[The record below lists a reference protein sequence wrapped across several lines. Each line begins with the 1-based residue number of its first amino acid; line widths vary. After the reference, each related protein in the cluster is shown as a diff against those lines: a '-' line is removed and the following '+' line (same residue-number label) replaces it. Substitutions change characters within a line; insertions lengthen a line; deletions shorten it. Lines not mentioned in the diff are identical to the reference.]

1 MVDLKEQFDS
11 FCKEKNVIDL
21 TRGKPSPE
29 QLTLSEEL
37 DGILNGNFTQD
48 GIDIRNYGEI
58 KGLPSARKLGAELL
72 DYSEEFVLASS
83 NSSLTLMG
91 NLLSAFLS
99 NGSGDVPWKELET
112 ISIICPVP
120 GYDRHF
126 ALCEKLGI
134 KMIKVPLTGD
144 GPDMNI
150 VEDLVKNDE
159 SIKGI
164 WCNPKHSNPTGE
176 IYSQDTVKRIANLPL
191 IGASDFIVLW
201 DNAYA
206 VHDFANSKKLSSI
219 HDISQELNTFDNVA
233 TFGST
238 SKITFA
244 GGGIAFLGASDKLM
258 SLFLDY
264 FSKFNFS
271 PDKVNQAR
279 HVRFLKNREGIEA
292 HMKKLADIIRPKFEL
307 VDKYLN
313 SLPEGLAS
321 WTKPTGGYFISFDSK
336 PGQASKIFDLCKAAG
351 LNLTPIG
358 SAFPYRRDQED
369 SNIRIAPTYV
379 SIEELE
385 KAMQIFVCCVKLA
398 VETEKN
404 LVS

>member
-1 MVDLKEQFDS
+1 MVDLKEQYDS
-11 FCKEKNVIDL
+11 FCKEKNAIDL
-21 TRGKPSPE
+21 TRGKPSPD
-29 QLTLSEEL
+29 QLTFSEEL
-37 DGILNGNFTQD
+37 DGILDGNFTQD

-91 NLLSAFLS
+91 NLLSSFLF
-99 NGSGDVPWKELET
+99 NGSGDAPWNELET
-112 ISIICPVP
+112 VSIICPVP

-164 WCNPKHSNPTGE
+164 WCIPKHSNPTGE
-176 IYSQDTVKRIANLPL
+176 TYSQDTVKRIANLPL
-191 IGASDFIVLW
+191 IGTPDFIVLW

-206 VHDFANSKKLSSI
+206 VHDFANSKELSCI
-219 HDISQELNTFDNVA
+219 QNISQELNTFDNIA

-258 SLFLDY
+258 TLFLDY

-279 HVRFLKNREGIEA
+279 HVRFLKNKKGIES
-292 HMKKLADIIRPKFEL
+292 HMKKLAPLIKPKFEL

-321 WTKPTGGYFISFDSK
+321 WTKPTGGYFVSFDSK
-336 PGQASKIFDLCKAAG
+336 PGQASKIFDLCKKAG
-351 LNLTPIG
+351 LNLTPVG

-379 SIEELE
+379 SIDELD

-398 VETEKN
+398 DEMEKN
-404 LVS
+404 LVP

>member
-1 MVDLKEQFDS
+1 MAISLK
-11 FCKEKNVIDL
+11 
-21 TRGKPSPE
+21 T
-29 QLTLSEEL
+29 
-37 DGILNGNFTQD
+37 

-91 NLLSAFLS
+91 NLLSSFLF
-99 NGSGDVPWKELET
+99 NGSGDAPWNELET
-112 ISIICPVP
+112 VSIICPVP

-144 GPDMNI
+144 GPEMNI

-164 WCNPKHSNPTGE
+164 WCIPKHSNPTGE
-176 IYSQDTVKRIANLPL
+176 TYSQDTVKRIANLPL
-191 IGASDFIVLW
+191 IGAPDFIVLW

-206 VHDFANSKKLSSI
+206 VHDFANSKELPSI
-219 HDISQELNTFDNVA
+219 QDISQDLNTFDNIA

-258 SLFLDY
+258 TLFLDY

-279 HVRFLKNREGIEA
+279 HVRFLKNKKGIES
-292 HMKKLADIIRPKFEL
+292 HMKKLAPLIKPKFEL

-313 SLPEGLAS
+313 SLPDGLAS

-336 PGQASKIFDLCKAAG
+336 PGRASKIFDLCKKAG
-351 LNLTPIG
+351 LNLTPVG

-379 SIEELE
+379 SIDELD

-398 VETEKN
+398 DEMEKN

>member
-1 MVDLKEQFDS
+1 MEDLKEQYDS
-11 FCKEKNVIDL
+11 FCKEKNAIDL
-21 TRGKPSPE
+21 TRGKPSPD
-29 QLTLSEEL
+29 QLTFSEEL
-37 DGILNGNFTQD
+37 DGILNGNFIQD
-48 GIDIRNYGEI
+48 DIDIRNYGEV

-91 NLLSAFLS
+91 NLLSAFLF
-99 NGSGDVPWKELET
+99 NGSGDAPWKEMET
-112 ISIICPVP
+112 VSIICPVP

-164 WCNPKHSNPTGE
+164 WCIPKHSNPTGE

-191 IGASDFIVLW
+191 LGAPDFIVLW

-206 VHDFANSKKLSSI
+206 VHDFADSKKLSSI
-219 HDISQELNTFDNVA
+219 QNISQELNTFDNVA

-258 SLFLDY
+258 TLFLDY

-279 HVRFLKNREGIEA
+279 HVRFLKNKKGTEA
-292 HMKKLADIIRPKFEL
+292 HMKKLAALIKPKFDL

-321 WTKPTGGYFISFDSK
+321 WTKPTGGYFVSFDSK
-336 PGQASKIFDLCKAAG
+336 LGQASKIYDLCKEAG
-351 LNLTPIG
+351 LNLTPVG
-358 SAFPYRRDQED
+358 SAFPYRRDQEN

-379 SIEELE
+379 SIDELE

-398 VETEKN
+398 NEIEKD

>member
-398 VETEKN
+398 DETEKN

>member
-1 MVDLKEQFDS
+1 MVDLREQFDS

>member
-1 MVDLKEQFDS
+1 MEDLKEQYDS
-11 FCKEKNVIDL
+11 FCKEKNAIDL
-21 TRGKPSPE
+21 TRGKPSPD
-29 QLTLSEEL
+29 QLTFSEEL
-37 DGILNGNFTQD
+37 DGILNGNFIQD
-48 GIDIRNYGEI
+48 DIDIRNYGEV

-91 NLLSAFLS
+91 NLLSAFLF
-99 NGSGDVPWKELET
+99 NGSGDAPWKEMET
-112 ISIICPVP
+112 VSIICPVP

-164 WCNPKHSNPTGE
+164 WCVPKHSNPTGE

-191 IGASDFIVLW
+191 LGASDFIILW

-206 VHDFANSKKLSSI
+206 VHDFADTKKLSSI
-219 HDISQELNTFDNVA
+219 QNISQEINTFDNVA

-258 SLFLDY
+258 ALFLDY

-279 HVRFLKNREGIEA
+279 HVRFLKNKKGTEA
-292 HMKKLADIIRPKFEL
+292 HMKKLAALIKPKFDL

-321 WTKPTGGYFISFDSK
+321 WTKPTGGYFVSFDSK
-336 PGQASKIFDLCKAAG
+336 LGQASKIYDLCKEAG
-351 LNLTPIG
+351 LNLTPVG
-358 SAFPYRRDQED
+358 SAFPYRRDQEN

-379 SIEELE
+379 SIDELE

-398 VETEKN
+398 NEIEKD

>member
-1 MVDLKEQFDS
+1 MEDLKEQYDS
-11 FCKEKNVIDL
+11 LCKEKNVIDL

-29 QLTLSEEL
+29 QLNLSEEL
-37 DGILNGNFTQD
+37 DGILDGNFILD

-72 DYSEEFVLASS
+72 DYSEEFILASS

-91 NLLSAFLS
+91 NLLSSFLF
-99 NGSGDVPWKELET
+99 NGSGDAPWNELVT
-112 ISIICPVP
+112 VSIICPVP

-134 KMIKVPLTGD
+134 KMIKVPLIGD

-206 VHDFANSKKLSSI
+206 VHDFTSSKKLSSI
-219 HDISQELNTFDNVA
+219 QEISQELNTFDNVGSNYQESIQYPSLNVRGIESGWVREEVRTIVPSECIA
-233 TFGST
+233 EIDVRLVLESDPKRLHNLIKKHIKDLGYVIMDRRPTKEERLKYNKIVTFIST
-238 SKITFA
+238 FDYD
-244 GGGIAFLGASDKLM
+244 AFRTDIDSDIGKWLVKSLKNIQIRVSLM
-258 SLFLDY
+258 KNTIYKVIKSIRSLIVFI
-264 FSKFNFS
+264 FNF
-271 PDKVNQAR
+271 NFY
-279 HVRFLKNREGIEA
+279 H
-292 HMKKLADIIRPKFEL
+292 
-307 VDKYLN
+307 
-313 SLPEGLAS
+313 
-321 WTKPTGGYFISFDSK
+321 
-336 PGQASKIFDLCKAAG
+336 
-351 LNLTPIG
+351 
-358 SAFPYRRDQED
+358 
-369 SNIRIAPTYV
+369 
-379 SIEELE
+379 
-385 KAMQIFVCCVKLA
+385 
-398 VETEKN
+398 
-404 LVS
+404 

>member
-1 MVDLKEQFDS
+1 MEDLKEQYDS
-11 FCKEKNVIDL
+11 FCKEKNAIDL
-21 TRGKPSPE
+21 TRGKPSPD
-29 QLTLSEEL
+29 QLTFSEEL
-37 DGILNGNFTQD
+37 DGILNGNFIQD
-48 GIDIRNYGEI
+48 DIDIRNYGEV

-91 NLLSAFLS
+91 NLLSAFLF
-99 NGSGDVPWKELET
+99 NGSGDAPWKEMET
-112 ISIICPVP
+112 VSIICPVP

-164 WCNPKHSNPTGE
+164 WCVPKHSNPTGE

-191 IGASDFIVLW
+191 LGASDFIILW

-206 VHDFANSKKLSSI
+206 VHDFADTKKLSSI
-219 HDISQELNTFDNVA
+219 QNISQEINTFDNVA

-258 SLFLDY
+258 ALFLDY

-279 HVRFLKNREGIEA
+279 HVRFLKNKKGTEA
-292 HMKKLADIIRPKFEL
+292 HMKKLAALIKPKFDL

-321 WTKPTGGYFISFDSK
+321 WTKPTGGYFVSFDSK
-336 PGQASKIFDLCKAAG
+336 LGQASKIYELCKEAG
-351 LNLTPIG
+351 LNLTPVG
-358 SAFPYRRDQED
+358 SAFPYRRDQEN

-379 SIEELE
+379 SIDELE

-398 VETEKN
+398 NEIEKD

>member
-1 MVDLKEQFDS
+1 MEDLKEQYDS
-11 FCKEKNVIDL
+11 FCKEKNAIDL
-21 TRGKPSPE
+21 TRGKPSPD
-29 QLTLSEEL
+29 QLTFSEEL
-37 DGILNGNFTQD
+37 DGILNGNFIQD
-48 GIDIRNYGEI
+48 DIDIRNYGEV

-72 DYSEEFVLASS
+72 DYSEEFILASS

-91 NLLSAFLS
+91 NLLSAFLF
-99 NGSGDVPWKELET
+99 NGSGDAPWKEMET
-112 ISIICPVP
+112 VSIICPVP

-164 WCNPKHSNPTGE
+164 WCIPKHSNPTGE

-191 IGASDFIVLW
+191 LGAPDFIVLW

-206 VHDFANSKKLSSI
+206 VHDFADSKKLSSI
-219 HDISQELNTFDNVA
+219 QNISQELNTFDNVA

-258 SLFLDY
+258 TLFLDY

-279 HVRFLKNREGIEA
+279 HVRFLKNKKGTEA
-292 HMKKLADIIRPKFEL
+292 HMKKLAALIKPKFDL

-321 WTKPTGGYFISFDSK
+321 WTKPTGGYFVSFDSK
-336 PGQASKIFDLCKAAG
+336 LGQASKIYELCKEAG
-351 LNLTPIG
+351 LNLTPVG
-358 SAFPYRRDQED
+358 SAFPYRRDQEN

-379 SIEELE
+379 SIDELD

-398 VETEKN
+398 DEIEKN

>member
-1 MVDLKEQFDS
+1 MEDLKEQFDS

-29 QLTLSEEL
+29 QLTLSEDL
-37 DGILNGNFTQD
+37 DGILDGNFIQD

-58 KGLPSARKLGAELL
+58 KGLPSARKLGAEIL
-72 DYSEEFVLASS
+72 DYSEEFILASS

-91 NLLSAFLS
+91 NLLSAFLF
-99 NGSGDVPWKELET
+99 NGSGDAPWKELET

-150 VEDLVKNDE
+150 VEDLVKSDD

-164 WCNPKHSNPTGE
+164 WCIPKHSNPTGE
-176 IYSQDTVKRIANLPL
+176 IYSNDTVKRIANLPL
-191 IGASDFIVLW
+191 IGAPDFIVLW

-206 VHDFANSKKLSSI
+206 VHDFTNSKKLSSI
-219 HDISQELNTFDNVA
+219 QEISQELDTFDNVV

-244 GGGIAFLGASDKLM
+244 GGGIAFLGSSDKLM

-279 HVRFLKNREGIEA
+279 HVRFLKNRKGIEA
-292 HMKKLADIIRPKFEL
+292 HMKKLADVIRPKFEL

-313 SLPEGLAS
+313 SLPKGLAS

-379 SIEELE
+379 SIEDLE

-398 VETEKN
+398 DEMEKN

>member
-1 MVDLKEQFDS
+1 MVDLKEQYDS
-11 FCKEKNVIDL
+11 FCKEKNAIDL
-21 TRGKPSPE
+21 TRGKPSPD
-29 QLTLSEEL
+29 QLTFSEDL
-37 DGILNGNFTQD
+37 DGILDGNFTQD

-91 NLLSAFLS
+91 NLLSSFLF
-99 NGSGDVPWKELET
+99 NGSGDAPWNELET
-112 ISIICPVP
+112 VSIICPVP

-144 GPDMNI
+144 GPEMNI

-164 WCNPKHSNPTGE
+164 WCIPKHSNPTGE
-176 IYSQDTVKRIANLPL
+176 TYSQDTVKRIANLPL
-191 IGASDFIVLW
+191 IGSPDFIVLW

-206 VHDFANSKKLSSI
+206 VHDFENSKELPSI
-219 HDISQELNTFDNVA
+219 QDISQDLNTFDNIA

-258 SLFLDY
+258 ALFLDY

-271 PDKVNQAR
+271 PDKVN
-279 HVRFLKNREGIEA
+279 KKGIEF
-292 HMKKLADIIRPKFEL
+292 HMKKLAPLIKPKFEL

-313 SLPEGLAS
+313 SLPDGLAS
-321 WTKPTGGYFISFDSK
+321 WTKPTGGYFVSFDSR
-336 PGQASKIFDLCKAAG
+336 PGRASKIFDLCKNAG
-351 LNLTPIG
+351 LNLTPVG

-379 SIEELE
+379 SIDELD

-398 VETEKN
+398 DEMEKN

>member
-1 MVDLKEQFDS
+1 MEDLKEQYDS
-11 FCKEKNVIDL
+11 FCKEKNAIDL
-21 TRGKPSPE
+21 TRGKPSPD
-29 QLTLSEEL
+29 QLTFSEEL
-37 DGILNGNFTQD
+37 DGILNGNFIQD
-48 GIDIRNYGEI
+48 DIDIRNYGEV

-91 NLLSAFLS
+91 NLLSAFLF
-99 NGSGDVPWKELET
+99 NGSGDAPWKEMET
-112 ISIICPVP
+112 VSIICPVP

-164 WCNPKHSNPTGE
+164 WCIPKHSNPTGE

-191 IGASDFIVLW
+191 LGASDFIILW

-206 VHDFANSKKLSSI
+206 VHDFADTKKLSSI
-219 HDISQELNTFDNVA
+219 QNISQEINTFDNVA

-258 SLFLDY
+258 ALFLDY

-279 HVRFLKNREGIEA
+279 HVRFLKNKKGTEA
-292 HMKKLADIIRPKFEL
+292 HMKKLAALIKPKFDL

-321 WTKPTGGYFISFDSK
+321 WTKPTGGYFVSFDSK
-336 PGQASKIFDLCKAAG
+336 LGQASKIYELCKEAG
-351 LNLTPIG
+351 LNLTPVG
-358 SAFPYRRDQED
+358 SAFPYRRDQEN

-379 SIEELE
+379 SIDELE

-398 VETEKN
+398 NEIEKD

>member
-1 MVDLKEQFDS
+1 MVDLKEQYDS
-11 FCKEKNVIDL
+11 FCKEKNAIDL
-21 TRGKPSPE
+21 TRGKPSPD
-29 QLTLSEEL
+29 QLTFSEEL
-37 DGILNGNFTQD
+37 DGILDGNFTQD

-91 NLLSAFLS
+91 NLLSAFLF
-99 NGSGDVPWKELET
+99 NGSGDAPWNELET
-112 ISIICPVP
+112 VSIICPVP

-164 WCNPKHSNPTGE
+164 WCIPKHSNPTGE

-191 IGASDFIVLW
+191 LGASDFIILW

-206 VHDFANSKKLSSI
+206 VHDFADTKKLSSI
-219 HDISQELNTFDNVA
+219 QNISQEINTFDNVA

-258 SLFLDY
+258 TLFLDY

-279 HVRFLKNREGIEA
+279 HVRFLKNKKGTEA
-292 HMKKLADIIRPKFEL
+292 HMKKLAALIKPKFDL

-321 WTKPTGGYFISFDSK
+321 WTKPTGGYFVSFDSK
-336 PGQASKIFDLCKAAG
+336 LGQASKIYDLCKEAG
-351 LNLTPIG
+351 LNLTPVG
-358 SAFPYRRDQED
+358 SAFPYRRDQEN

-379 SIEELE
+379 SIDELE

-398 VETEKN
+398 NEIEKD

>member
-1 MVDLKEQFDS
+1 MEDLKKEYDS
-11 FCKEKNVIDL
+11 FCKEKNAIDL
-21 TRGKPSPE
+21 TRGKPSPD
-29 QLTLSEEL
+29 QLTFSEEL
-37 DGILNGNFTQD
+37 DGILNGNFIQD
-48 GIDIRNYGEI
+48 DIDIRNYGEV

-91 NLLSAFLS
+91 NLLSAFLF
-99 NGSGDVPWKELET
+99 NGSGDAPWKEMET
-112 ISIICPVP
+112 VSIICPVP

-164 WCNPKHSNPTGE
+164 WCIPKHSNPTGE

-191 IGASDFIVLW
+191 LGASDFIILW

-206 VHDFANSKKLSSI
+206 VHDFADTKKLSSI
-219 HDISQELNTFDNVA
+219 QNISQEINTFDNVA

-258 SLFLDY
+258 TLFLDY

-279 HVRFLKNREGIEA
+279 HVRFLKNKKGTEA
-292 HMKKLADIIRPKFEL
+292 HMKKLAALIKPKFDL

-321 WTKPTGGYFISFDSK
+321 WTKPTGGYFVSFDSK
-336 PGQASKIFDLCKAAG
+336 LGQASKIYDLCKEAG
-351 LNLTPIG
+351 LNLTPVG
-358 SAFPYRRDQED
+358 SAFPYRRDQEN

-379 SIEELE
+379 SIDELE

-398 VETEKN
+398 NEIEKD

>member
-1 MVDLKEQFDS
+1 MEDLKEQYDS
-11 FCKEKNVIDL
+11 FCKEKNAIDL
-21 TRGKPSPE
+21 TRGKPSPD
-29 QLTLSEEL
+29 QLTFSEEL
-37 DGILNGNFTQD
+37 DGILDGNFTQD

-91 NLLSAFLS
+91 NLLSSFLF
-99 NGSGDVPWKELET
+99 NGSGDAPWNELET
-112 ISIICPVP
+112 VSIICPVP

-164 WCNPKHSNPTGE
+164 WCIPKHSNPTGE

-191 IGASDFIVLW
+191 IGAPDFIVLW

-206 VHDFANSKKLSSI
+206 VHDFANSKELPSI
-219 HDISQELNTFDNVA
+219 QDISQDLNTFDNIA

-258 SLFLDY
+258 ALFLDY

-271 PDKVNQAR
+271 PDKVNQTR
-279 HVRFLKNREGIEA
+279 HVRFLKNKKGIES
-292 HMKKLADIIRPKFEL
+292 HMKKLAPLIKPKFEL

-313 SLPEGLAS
+313 SLPDGLAS
-321 WTKPTGGYFISFDSK
+321 WTKPTGGYFVSFDSK
-336 PGQASKIFDLCKAAG
+336 PGRASTIFDLCKNAG
-351 LNLTPIG
+351 LNLTPVG

-379 SIEELE
+379 SIDELD
-385 KAMQIFVCCVKLA
+385 KAMQIFVCCVQLA
-398 VETEKN
+398 DEMEKN

>member
-1 MVDLKEQFDS
+1 MEDLKEQYDS
-11 FCKEKNVIDL
+11 FCKEKNAIDL
-21 TRGKPSPE
+21 TRGKPSPD
-29 QLTLSEEL
+29 QLNFSEGL
-37 DGILNGNFTQD
+37 DGILNGNFIQD
-48 GIDIRNYGEI
+48 DIDIRNYGEV

-72 DYSEEFVLASS
+72 DYSEEFILASS

-91 NLLSAFLS
+91 NLLSAFLF
-99 NGSGDVPWKELET
+99 NGSGDAPWKEMET
-112 ISIICPVP
+112 VSIICPVP

-164 WCNPKHSNPTGE
+164 WCIPKHSNPTGE

-191 IGASDFIVLW
+191 LGASDFIILW

-206 VHDFANSKKLSSI
+206 VHDFADTKKLSSI
-219 HDISQELNTFDNVA
+219 QNISQEINTFDNVA

-258 SLFLDY
+258 ALFLDY

-279 HVRFLKNREGIEA
+279 HVRFLKNKKGTEA
-292 HMKKLADIIRPKFEL
+292 HMKKLAALIKPKFDL

-321 WTKPTGGYFISFDSK
+321 WTKPTGGYFVSFDSK
-336 PGQASKIFDLCKAAG
+336 LGQASKIYDLCKEAG
-351 LNLTPIG
+351 LNLTPVG
-358 SAFPYRRDQED
+358 SAFPYRRDQEN

-379 SIEELE
+379 SIDELE

-398 VETEKN
+398 NEIEKD

>member
-1 MVDLKEQFDS
+1 MEDLKEQYDS
-11 FCKEKNVIDL
+11 FCKEKNAIDL
-21 TRGKPSPE
+21 TRGKPSPD
-29 QLTLSEEL
+29 QLTFSEEL
-37 DGILNGNFTQD
+37 DGILNGNFIQD
-48 GIDIRNYGEI
+48 DIDIRNYGEV

-91 NLLSAFLS
+91 NLLSAFLF
-99 NGSGDVPWKELET
+99 NGSGDAPWKEMET
-112 ISIICPVP
+112 VSIICPVP

-134 KMIKVPLTGD
+134 KMIKVPLTGN

-164 WCNPKHSNPTGE
+164 WCIPKHSNPTGE

-191 IGASDFIVLW
+191 LGASDFIILW

-206 VHDFANSKKLSSI
+206 VHDFADTKKLSSI
-219 HDISQELNTFDNVA
+219 QNISQEINTFDNVA

-258 SLFLDY
+258 ALFLDY

-279 HVRFLKNREGIEA
+279 HVRFLKNKKGTEA
-292 HMKKLADIIRPKFEL
+292 HMKKLAALIKPKFDL

-321 WTKPTGGYFISFDSK
+321 WTKPTGGYFVSFDSK
-336 PGQASKIFDLCKAAG
+336 LGQASKIYDLCKEAG
-351 LNLTPIG
+351 LNLTPVG
-358 SAFPYRRDQED
+358 SAFPYRRDQEN

-379 SIEELE
+379 SMDELD

-398 VETEKN
+398 NEIEKN

>member
-1 MVDLKEQFDS
+1 MEDLKEQYDS
-11 FCKEKNVIDL
+11 FCKEKNAIDL
-21 TRGKPSPE
+21 TRGKPSPD
-29 QLTLSEEL
+29 QLTFSEEL
-37 DGILNGNFTQD
+37 DGILNGNFIQD
-48 GIDIRNYGEI
+48 DIDIRNYGEV

-91 NLLSAFLS
+91 NLLSAFLF
-99 NGSGDVPWKELET
+99 NGSGDAPWKEMET
-112 ISIICPVP
+112 VSIICPVP

-164 WCNPKHSNPTGE
+164 WCVPKHSNPTGE

-191 IGASDFIVLW
+191 LGASDFIILW

-206 VHDFANSKKLSSI
+206 VHDFADTKKLSSI
-219 HDISQELNTFDNVA
+219 QNISQEINTFDNVA

-258 SLFLDY
+258 ALFLDY

-279 HVRFLKNREGIEA
+279 HVRFLKNKKGTEA
-292 HMKKLADIIRPKFEL
+292 HMKKLAALIKPKFDL

-321 WTKPTGGYFISFDSK
+321 WTKPTGGYFVSFDSK
-336 PGQASKIFDLCKAAG
+336 LGQASKIYDLCKEAG
-351 LNLTPIG
+351 LNLTPVG
-358 SAFPYRRDQED
+358 SAFPYRRDQEN

-379 SIEELE
+379 SIDELD

-398 VETEKN
+398 NEIEKD

>member
-1 MVDLKEQFDS
+1 MEDLKEEYDS
-11 FCKEKNVIDL
+11 FCKEKNAIDL
-21 TRGKPSPE
+21 TRGKPSPD
-29 QLTLSEEL
+29 QLTFSEEL
-37 DGILNGNFTQD
+37 DGILNGNFIQD
-48 GIDIRNYGEI
+48 DIDIRNYGEV

-72 DYSEEFVLASS
+72 DYSEEFILASS

-91 NLLSAFLS
+91 NLLSAFLF
-99 NGSGDVPWKELET
+99 NGSGDAPWKEMET
-112 ISIICPVP
+112 VSIICPVP

-164 WCNPKHSNPTGE
+164 WCVPKHSNPTGE

-191 IGASDFIVLW
+191 LGASDFIILW

-206 VHDFANSKKLSSI
+206 VHDFADTKKLSSI
-219 HDISQELNTFDNVA
+219 QNISQEINTFDNVA

-258 SLFLDY
+258 ALFLDY

-279 HVRFLKNREGIEA
+279 HVRFLKNKKGTEA
-292 HMKKLADIIRPKFEL
+292 HMKKLAALIKPKFDL

-321 WTKPTGGYFISFDSK
+321 WTKPTGGYFVSFDSK
-336 PGQASKIFDLCKAAG
+336 LGQASKIYELCKEAG
-351 LNLTPIG
+351 LNLTPVG
-358 SAFPYRRDQED
+358 SAFPYRRDQEN

-379 SIEELE
+379 SIDELE

-398 VETEKN
+398 NEIEKD

>member
-1 MVDLKEQFDS
+1 MENLKEQFDS
-11 FCKEKNVIDL
+11 YCKEKNVIDL

-37 DGILNGNFTQD
+37 DGILDGNFTQD
-48 GIDIRNYGEI
+48 GVDIRNYGEI
-58 KGLPSARKLGAELL
+58 KGLPSARKIGSELL

-91 NLLSAFLS
+91 NLLLAFLF
-99 NGSGDVPWKELET
+99 NGSGGAPWKELET

-150 VEDLVKNDE
+150 VEDLVRNDD

-164 WCNPKHSNPTGE
+164 WCIPKHSNPTGE
-176 IYSQDTVKRIANLPL
+176 IYSNDSVKRIANLPL

-206 VHDFANSKKLSSI
+206 VHDFANSKKLPSI
-219 HDISQELNTFDNVA
+219 QDVSQELNTFDNVA

-258 SLFLDY
+258 TIFLDY

-279 HVRFLKNREGIEA
+279 HVRFLKNLKGIEA
-292 HMKKLADIIRPKFEL
+292 HMKKLATLIRPKFEL

-313 SLPEGLAS
+313 SLPKGLAS

-336 PGQASKIFDLCKAAG
+336 PGQATKIFELCKAAG

-358 SAFPYRRDQED
+358 SAFPYRRDQENR
-369 SNIRIAPTYV
+369 NIRIAPTYV
-379 SIEELE
+379 SIEELD

-398 VETEKN
+398 DEKEKN
-404 LVS
+404 LIS

>member
-1 MVDLKEQFDS
+1 MVDLKEQYDS
-11 FCKEKNVIDL
+11 FCKEKNAIDL
-21 TRGKPSPE
+21 TRGKPSPD
-29 QLTLSEEL
+29 QLTFSEEL
-37 DGILNGNFTQD
+37 DGILDGNFTQD

-91 NLLSAFLS
+91 NLLSSFLF
-99 NGSGDVPWKELET
+99 NGSGDAPWNELET
-112 ISIICPVP
+112 VSIICPVP

-164 WCNPKHSNPTGE
+164 WCIPKHSNPTGE
-176 IYSQDTVKRIANLPL
+176 TYSQDTVKRIANLPL
-191 IGASDFIVLW
+191 IGAPDFIVLW

-206 VHDFANSKKLSSI
+206 VHDFTNSKELSCI
-219 HDISQELNTFDNVA
+219 QDISQELNTFDNIA

-258 SLFLDY
+258 TLFLDY

-279 HVRFLKNREGIEA
+279 HVRFLKNKKGIES
-292 HMKKLADIIRPKFEL
+292 HMKKLAPLIKPKFEL

-313 SLPEGLAS
+313 SLPDGLAS
-321 WTKPTGGYFISFDSK
+321 WTKPTGGYFVSFDSK
-336 PGQASKIFDLCKAAG
+336 PGQASKIFDLCKKAG
-351 LNLTPIG
+351 LNLTPVG

-379 SIEELE
+379 SIDELD
-385 KAMQIFVCCVKLA
+385 KAMKIFVCCVRLA
-398 VETEKN
+398 DEMEKN

>member
-1 MVDLKEQFDS
+1 MENLKEQFDS
-11 FCKEKNVIDL
+11 YCKEKNVIDL

-37 DGILNGNFTQD
+37 DGILDGNFTQD
-48 GIDIRNYGEI
+48 GVDIRNYGEI
-58 KGLPSARKLGAELL
+58 KGLPSARKIGSELL

-91 NLLSAFLS
+91 NLLLAFLF
-99 NGSGDVPWKELET
+99 NGSGGAPWKELET

-150 VEDLVKNDE
+150 VEDLVRNDD

-164 WCNPKHSNPTGE
+164 WCIPKHSNPTGE
-176 IYSQDTVKRIANLPL
+176 IYSNDSVKRIANLPL

-206 VHDFANSKKLSSI
+206 VHDFANSKKLPSI
-219 HDISQELNTFDNVA
+219 QDVSQELNTFDNVA

-258 SLFLDY
+258 TIFLDY

-279 HVRFLKNREGIEA
+279 HVRFLKNIKGIEA
-292 HMKKLADIIRPKFEL
+292 HMKKLATLIRPKFEL

-313 SLPEGLAS
+313 SLPKGLAS

-336 PGQASKIFDLCKAAG
+336 PGQATKIFELCKAAG

-358 SAFPYRRDQED
+358 SAFPYRRDQENR
-369 SNIRIAPTYV
+369 NIRIAPTYV
-379 SIEELE
+379 SIEELD

-398 VETEKN
+398 DEKEKN
-404 LVS
+404 LIS

>member
-1 MVDLKEQFDS
+1 MVDLKEQYDS
-11 FCKEKNVIDL
+11 FCKENNAIEL
-21 TRGKPSPE
+21 TRGKPSPD
-29 QLTLSEEL
+29 QLTFSEEL
-37 DGILNGNFTQD
+37 DGILDGNFTQD

-91 NLLSAFLS
+91 NLLSSFLF
-99 NGSGDVPWKELET
+99 NGSGDAPWNELET
-112 ISIICPVP
+112 ASIICPVP

-164 WCNPKHSNPTGE
+164 WCIPKHSNPTGE
-176 IYSQDTVKRIANLPL
+176 TYSQDTVKRIANLPL
-191 IGASDFIVLW
+191 IGATDFIVLW

-206 VHDFANSKKLSSI
+206 VHDFTNSKELSCI
-219 HDISQELNTFDNVA
+219 QNISQELNTFDNIA

-258 SLFLDY
+258 TLFLDY

-279 HVRFLKNREGIEA
+279 HVRFLKNKKGIES
-292 HMKKLADIIRPKFEL
+292 HMKKLAPLIKPKFEL

-313 SLPEGLAS
+313 SLPDGLAS

-336 PGQASKIFDLCKAAG
+336 PGRASKIFDLCKKAG
-351 LNLTPIG
+351 LNLTPVG

-379 SIEELE
+379 SIDELD

-398 VETEKN
+398 DEMEKN

>member
-1 MVDLKEQFDS
+1 MVDLREQFDS

-21 TRGKPSPE
+21 TRGKPSSE
-29 QLTLSEEL
+29 QLTLSEEI
-37 DGILNGNFTQD
+37 DGILDGDFTQD

-219 HDISQELNTFDNVA
+219 HDISQELNTFDNVTA
-233 TFGST
+233 FGST

-369 SNIRIAPTYV
+369 SNIRIAPTFV

-398 VETEKN
+398 DETEKN

>member
-1 MVDLKEQFDS
+1 MEDLKEQFDF
-11 FCKEKNVIDL
+11 FCREKNVIDL

-29 QLTLSEEL
+29 QLNLSEKL
-37 DGILNGNFTQD
+37 DGILDGNFIQD
-48 GIDIRNYGEI
+48 GIDVRNYGEI

-72 DYSEEFVLASS
+72 DYSEEFILASS

-91 NLLSAFLS
+91 NLLSAFLF
-99 NGSGDVPWKELET
+99 NGSGDVPWNELEA

-150 VEDLVKNDE
+150 VEDLVKNDD
-159 SIKGI
+159 SIRGI

-176 IYSQDTVKRIANLPL
+176 IYSNDTVKRIANLPL

-206 VHDFANSKKLSSI
+206 VHDFENSKKLPSI
-219 HDISQELNTFDNVA
+219 QDISQELDTFDNVV

-258 SLFLDY
+258 SIFLDY

-279 HVRFLKNREGIEA
+279 HVRFLKNRQGIEA
-292 HMKKLADIIRPKFEL
+292 HMKKLADVIRPKFEL

-313 SLPEGLAS
+313 SLPKGLAS

-398 VETEKN
+398 DEMEKN

>member
-1 MVDLKEQFDS
+1 MVDLKEQYDS

-21 TRGKPSPE
+21 TRGKPSPD
-29 QLTLSEEL
+29 QLNFSEGL
-37 DGILNGNFTQD
+37 DGILNGNFIQD
-48 GIDIRNYGEI
+48 DIDIRNYGEV

-72 DYSEEFVLASS
+72 DYSEEFILASS

-91 NLLSAFLS
+91 NLLSAFLF
-99 NGSGDVPWKELET
+99 NGSGDAPWKEMET
-112 ISIICPVP
+112 VSIICPVP

-164 WCNPKHSNPTGE
+164 WCIPKHSNPTGE

-191 IGASDFIVLW
+191 LGASDFIILW

-206 VHDFANSKKLSSI
+206 VHDFADTKKLSSI
-219 HDISQELNTFDNVA
+219 QNISQEINTFDNVA

-258 SLFLDY
+258 ALFLDY

-279 HVRFLKNREGIEA
+279 HVRFLKNKKGTEA
-292 HMKKLADIIRPKFEL
+292 HMKKLAALIKPKFDL

-321 WTKPTGGYFISFDSK
+321 WTKPTGGYFVSFDSK
-336 PGQASKIFDLCKAAG
+336 LGQASKIYDLCKEAG
-351 LNLTPIG
+351 LNLTPVG
-358 SAFPYRRDQED
+358 SAFPYRRDQEN

-379 SIEELE
+379 SIDELE

-398 VETEKN
+398 NEIEKD

>member
-1 MVDLKEQFDS
+1 MEDLKEQYDS
-11 FCKEKNVIDL
+11 LCKEKNVIDL

-29 QLTLSEEL
+29 QLNLSEEL
-37 DGILNGNFTQD
+37 DGILDGNFILD

-72 DYSEEFVLASS
+72 DYSEEFILASS

-91 NLLSAFLS
+91 NLLSAFLF
-99 NGSGDVPWKELET
+99 NGSGDAPWNELES

-126 ALCEKLGI
+126 AICEKLGI
-134 KMIKVPLTGD
+134 KMIKVPLIGD

-206 VHDFANSKKLSSI
+206 VHDFKSSKKLSSI
-219 HDISQELNTFDNVA
+219 QEISQELNTFDNVA

-279 HVRFLKNREGIEA
+279 HVKFLKNRKGMEA
-292 HMKKLADIIRPKFEL
+292 HMKKLAALIKPKFEL

-321 WTKPTGGYFISFDSK
+321 WTKPTGGYFVSF
-336 PGQASKIFDLCKAAG
+336 ASK
-351 LNLTPIG
+351 T
-358 SAFPYRRDQED
+358 
-369 SNIRIAPTYV
+369 
-379 SIEELE
+379 
-385 KAMQIFVCCVKLA
+385 
-398 VETEKN
+398 
-404 LVS
+404 

>member
-1 MVDLKEQFDS
+1 MEDLKEEYDS
-11 FCKEKNVIDL
+11 FCKEKNAIDL
-21 TRGKPSPE
+21 TRGKPSPD
-29 QLTLSEEL
+29 QLTFSEEL
-37 DGILNGNFTQD
+37 DGILDGNFTQD

-91 NLLSAFLS
+91 NLLSSFLF
-99 NGSGDVPWKELET
+99 NGSGDAPWNELET
-112 ISIICPVP
+112 VSIICPVP

-164 WCNPKHSNPTGE
+164 WCIPKHSNPTGE
-176 IYSQDTVKRIANLPL
+176 TYSQDTVKRIANLPL
-191 IGASDFIVLW
+191 IGAPDFIVLW

-206 VHDFANSKKLSSI
+206 VHNFANSKELPSI
-219 HDISQELNTFDNVA
+219 QDISQDLNTFDNIA

-258 SLFLDY
+258 ALFLDY

-271 PDKVNQAR
+271 PDKVNQTR
-279 HVRFLKNREGIEA
+279 HVRFLKNKKGIES
-292 HMKKLADIIRPKFEL
+292 HMKKLAPLIKPKFEL

-313 SLPEGLAS
+313 SLPDGLAS
-321 WTKPTGGYFISFDSK
+321 WTKPTGGYFVSFDSK
-336 PGQASKIFDLCKAAG
+336 PGRASTIFDLCKNAG
-351 LNLTPIG
+351 LNLTPVG

-379 SIEELE
+379 SIDELD
-385 KAMQIFVCCVKLA
+385 KAMQIFVCCVQLA
-398 VETEKN
+398 DEMEKN

>member
-1 MVDLKEQFDS
+1 MEDLKEQYDS
-11 FCKEKNVIDL
+11 FCKEKNAIDL
-21 TRGKPSPE
+21 TRGKPSPD
-29 QLTLSEEL
+29 QLTFSEEL
-37 DGILNGNFTQD
+37 DGILNGNFIQD
-48 GIDIRNYGEI
+48 DIDIRNYGEV

-72 DYSEEFVLASS
+72 DYSEEFILASS

-91 NLLSAFLS
+91 NLLSAFLF
-99 NGSGDVPWKELET
+99 NGSGDAPWKEMET
-112 ISIICPVP
+112 VSIICPVP

-164 WCNPKHSNPTGE
+164 WCIPKHSNPTGE

-191 IGASDFIVLW
+191 LGASDFIILW

-206 VHDFANSKKLSSI
+206 VHDFADTKKLSSI
-219 HDISQELNTFDNVA
+219 QNISQEINTFDNVA

-258 SLFLDY
+258 ALFLDY

-279 HVRFLKNREGIEA
+279 HVRFLKNKKGTEA
-292 HMKKLADIIRPKFEL
+292 HMKKLAALIKPKFDL

-321 WTKPTGGYFISFDSK
+321 WTKPTGGYFVSFDSK
-336 PGQASKIFDLCKAAG
+336 LGQASKIYDLCKEAG
-351 LNLTPIG
+351 LNLTPVG
-358 SAFPYRRDQED
+358 SAFPYRRDQEN

-379 SIEELE
+379 SIDELD

-398 VETEKN
+398 NEIEKN

>member
-1 MVDLKEQFDS
+1 MEDLKEEYDS
-11 FCKEKNVIDL
+11 FCKEKNAIDL
-21 TRGKPSPE
+21 TRGKPSPD
-29 QLTLSEEL
+29 QLTFSEEL
-37 DGILNGNFTQD
+37 DGILKGNFIQD
-48 GIDIRNYGEI
+48 DIDIRNYGEV

-91 NLLSAFLS
+91 NLLSAFLF
-99 NGSGDVPWKELET
+99 NGSGDAPWKEMET
-112 ISIICPVP
+112 VSIICPVP

-164 WCNPKHSNPTGE
+164 WCIPKHSNPTGE

-191 IGASDFIVLW
+191 LGASDFIILW

-206 VHDFANSKKLSSI
+206 VHDFADTKKLSSI
-219 HDISQELNTFDNVA
+219 QNISQEINTFDNVA

-258 SLFLDY
+258 ALFLDY

-271 PDKVNQAR
+271 PDKVNQTR
-279 HVRFLKNREGIEA
+279 HVRFLKNKKGIES
-292 HMKKLADIIRPKFEL
+292 HMKKLAPLIKPKFEL

-313 SLPEGLAS
+313 SLPDGLAS
-321 WTKPTGGYFISFDSK
+321 WTKPTGGYFVSFDSK
-336 PGQASKIFDLCKAAG
+336 PGRASTIFDLCKNAG
-351 LNLTPIG
+351 LNLTPVG

-379 SIEELE
+379 SIDELD
-385 KAMQIFVCCVKLA
+385 KAMQIFVCCVQLA
-398 VETEKN
+398 DEMEKN

>member
-1 MVDLKEQFDS
+1 MVDLREQFDS

-29 QLTLSEEL
+29 QLTLSEEI
-37 DGILNGNFTQD
+37 DGILDGDFTQD

-219 HDISQELNTFDNVA
+219 HDISQELNTFDNVTA
-233 TFGST
+233 FGST

-369 SNIRIAPTYV
+369 SNIRIAPTFV

-398 VETEKN
+398 DETEKN

>member
-1 MVDLKEQFDS
+1 MDDLKEQFDS

-37 DGILNGNFTQD
+37 DGILDGNFIQD
-48 GIDIRNYGEI
+48 GVDIRNYGEI
-58 KGLPSARKLGAELL
+58 KGLPSARKLGAQLL
-72 DYSEEFVLASS
+72 DYSEEFILASS

-91 NLLSAFLS
+91 NLLSAFLF
-99 NGSGDVPWKELET
+99 NGSGDSPWNELET

-126 ALCEKLGI
+126 ALSEKLGI

-150 VEDLVKNDE
+150 VEDLVKNDD

-206 VHDFANSKKLSSI
+206 VHDFTSSKKLSSI
-219 HDISQELNTFDNVA
+219 QEISQELNTFDNVA

-279 HVRFLKNREGIEA
+279 HVRFLKNKKGIEF
-292 HMKKLADIIRPKFEL
+292 HMKKLAPLIKPKFEL

-313 SLPEGLAS
+313 SLPDGLAS
-321 WTKPTGGYFISFDSK
+321 WTKPTGGYFVSFDSR
-336 PGQASKIFDLCKAAG
+336 PGRASKIFDLCKNAG
-351 LNLTPIG
+351 LNLTPVG

-379 SIEELE
+379 SIDELD

-398 VETEKN
+398 DEMEKN

>member
-1 MVDLKEQFDS
+1 MEDLKEQYDS
-11 FCKEKNVIDL
+11 FCKEKNAIDL
-21 TRGKPSPE
+21 TRGKPSPD
-29 QLTLSEEL
+29 QLTFSEEL
-37 DGILNGNFTQD
+37 DGILKGNFIQD
-48 GIDIRNYGEI
+48 DIDIRNYGEV

-91 NLLSAFLS
+91 NLLSAFLF
-99 NGSGDVPWKELET
+99 NGSGDAPWKEMET
-112 ISIICPVP
+112 VSIICPVP

-164 WCNPKHSNPTGE
+164 WCIPKHSNPTGE

-191 IGASDFIVLW
+191 LGASDFIILW

-206 VHDFANSKKLSSI
+206 VHDFADTKKLSSI
-219 HDISQELNTFDNVA
+219 QNISQEINTFDNVA

-258 SLFLDY
+258 TLFLDY

-279 HVRFLKNREGIEA
+279 HVRFLKNKKGTEA
-292 HMKKLADIIRPKFEL
+292 HMKKLAALIKPKFDI

-321 WTKPTGGYFISFDSK
+321 WTKPTGGYFVSFDSK
-336 PGQASKIFDLCKAAG
+336 LGQASKIYELCKEAG
-351 LNLTPIG
+351 LNLTPVG
-358 SAFPYRRDQED
+358 SAFPYRRDQEN

-379 SIEELE
+379 SIDELE

-398 VETEKN
+398 NEIEKD

>member
-1 MVDLKEQFDS
+1 MEDLKEQYDS
-11 FCKEKNVIDL
+11 FCKEKNAIDL
-21 TRGKPSPE
+21 TRGKPSPD
-29 QLTLSEEL
+29 QLTFSEEL
-37 DGILNGNFTQD
+37 DGILNGNFIQD
-48 GIDIRNYGEI
+48 DIDIRNYGEV

-91 NLLSAFLS
+91 NLLSAFLF
-99 NGSGDVPWKELET
+99 NGSGDAPWKEMET
-112 ISIICPVP
+112 VSIICPVP

-164 WCNPKHSNPTGE
+164 WCIPKHSNPTGE

-191 IGASDFIVLW
+191 LGASDFIILW

-206 VHDFANSKKLSSI
+206 VHDFADTKKLSSI
-219 HDISQELNTFDNVA
+219 QNISQEINTFDNVA

-258 SLFLDY
+258 ALFLDY

-279 HVRFLKNREGIEA
+279 HVRFLKNKKGTEA
-292 HMKKLADIIRPKFEL
+292 HMKKLAALIKPKFDL

-321 WTKPTGGYFISFDSK
+321 WTKPTGGYFVSFDSK
-336 PGQASKIFDLCKAAG
+336 LGQASKIYDLCKEAG
-351 LNLTPIG
+351 LNLTPVG
-358 SAFPYRRDQED
+358 SAFPYRRDQEN

-379 SIEELE
+379 SIDELE

-398 VETEKN
+398 NEIEKD

>member
-1 MVDLKEQFDS
+1 MEDLKEEYDS
-11 FCKEKNVIDL
+11 FCKEKNAIDL
-21 TRGKPSPE
+21 TRGKPSPD
-29 QLTLSEEL
+29 QLTFSEEL
-37 DGILNGNFTQD
+37 DGILNGNFIQD
-48 GIDIRNYGEI
+48 DIDIRNYGEV

-91 NLLSAFLS
+91 NLLSAFLF
-99 NGSGDVPWKELET
+99 NGSGDAPWKEMET
-112 ISIICPVP
+112 VSIICPVP

-164 WCNPKHSNPTGE
+164 WCIPKHSNPTGE

-191 IGASDFIVLW
+191 LGAPDFIVLW

-206 VHDFANSKKLSSI
+206 VHDFADTKKLSSI
-219 HDISQELNTFDNVA
+219 QNISQEINTFDNVA

-258 SLFLDY
+258 ALFLDY

-279 HVRFLKNREGIEA
+279 HVRFLKNKKGTEA
-292 HMKKLADIIRPKFEL
+292 HMKKLAALIKPKFDL

-321 WTKPTGGYFISFDSK
+321 WTKPTGGYFVSFDSK
-336 PGQASKIFDLCKAAG
+336 LGQASKIYDLCKEAG
-351 LNLTPIG
+351 LNLTPVG
-358 SAFPYRRDQED
+358 SAFPYRRDQEN

-379 SIEELE
+379 SIDELE

-398 VETEKN
+398 NEIEKD

>member
-1 MVDLKEQFDS
+1 MEDLKEQYDS
-11 FCKEKNVIDL
+11 FCKEKNAIDL
-21 TRGKPSPE
+21 TRGKPSPD
-29 QLTLSEEL
+29 QLTFSEEL
-37 DGILNGNFTQD
+37 DGILNGNFIQD
-48 GIDIRNYGEI
+48 DIDIRNYGEV

-91 NLLSAFLS
+91 NLLSAFLF
-99 NGSGDVPWKELET
+99 NGSGDAPWKEMET
-112 ISIICPVP
+112 VSIICPVP

-164 WCNPKHSNPTGE
+164 WCIPKHSNPTGE

-191 IGASDFIVLW
+191 LGASDFIILW

-206 VHDFANSKKLSSI
+206 VHDFADTKKLSSI
-219 HDISQELNTFDNVA
+219 QNISQEINTFDNVA

-258 SLFLDY
+258 TLFLDY

-279 HVRFLKNREGIEA
+279 HVRFLKNKKGTEA
-292 HMKKLADIIRPKFEL
+292 HMKKLAALIKPKFDL

-321 WTKPTGGYFISFDSK
+321 WTKPTGGYFVSFDSK
-336 PGQASKIFDLCKAAG
+336 LGQASKIYDLCKEAG
-351 LNLTPIG
+351 LNLTPVG
-358 SAFPYRRDQED
+358 SAFPYRRDQEN

-379 SIEELE
+379 SIDELE

-398 VETEKN
+398 NEIEKD

>member
-1 MVDLKEQFDS
+1 MEDLKEQYDS
-11 FCKEKNVIDL
+11 FCKEKNAIDL
-21 TRGKPSPE
+21 TRGKPSPD
-29 QLTLSEEL
+29 QLTFSEEL
-37 DGILNGNFTQD
+37 DGILNGNFIQD
-48 GIDIRNYGEI
+48 DIDIRNYGEV

-72 DYSEEFVLASS
+72 DYSEEFILASS

-91 NLLSAFLS
+91 NLLSAFLF
-99 NGSGDVPWKELET
+99 NGSGDAPWKEMET
-112 ISIICPVP
+112 VSIICPVP

-164 WCNPKHSNPTGE
+164 WCIPKHSNPTGE

-191 IGASDFIVLW
+191 LGAPDFIVLW

-206 VHDFANSKKLSSI
+206 VHDFADSKKLSSI
-219 HDISQELNTFDNVA
+219 QNISQELNTFDNVA

-258 SLFLDY
+258 TLFLDY

-279 HVRFLKNREGIEA
+279 HVRFLKNKKGTEA
-292 HMKKLADIIRPKFEL
+292 HMKKLAALIKPKFDL

-321 WTKPTGGYFISFDSK
+321 WTKPTGGYFVSFDSK
-336 PGQASKIFDLCKAAG
+336 LGQASKIYELCKEAG
-351 LNLTPIG
+351 LNLTPVG
-358 SAFPYRRDQED
+358 SAFPYRRDQEN

-379 SIEELE
+379 SIDELE

-398 VETEKN
+398 NEIEKD